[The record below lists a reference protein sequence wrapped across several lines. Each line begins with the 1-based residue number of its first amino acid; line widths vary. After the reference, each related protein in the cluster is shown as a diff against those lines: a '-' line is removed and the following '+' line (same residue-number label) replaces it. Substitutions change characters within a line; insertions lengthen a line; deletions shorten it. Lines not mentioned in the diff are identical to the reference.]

1 MTRPLTK
8 RELALAATPL
18 VKMPNNRTH
27 RNEFLVAFIIA
38 NACGGIVLGISFAV
52 LVLMTDA
59 FGIFTLIL
67 AQPAPMTTALVFV
80 LVSGFKFVALTIA
93 FAVGLVAS
101 SQ

>member
-1 MTRPLTK
+1 
-8 RELALAATPL
+8 
-18 VKMPNNRTH
+18 MPSNRTH

-38 NACGGIVLGISFAV
+38 NACRGIVLGISFAALV
-52 LVLMTDA
+52 LVTDA
-59 FGIFTLIL
+59 FGLFTLL
-67 AQPAPMTTALVFV
+67 SAQRNPMSTALIFV